1 MYKHLFG
8 PVPSRRLGISLG
20 VDLVPHKVC
29 TLNCIYC
36 ECGATTRLT
45 HERAEYVPFE
55 EVKEE
60 LLDYFGRNPDP
71 DFITFS
77 GAGEPTLNSR
87 IGEVLSFVRKEK
99 PGVKVA
105 LITNGTLF
113 HDAAL
118 RKELSDVHVVLPS
131 LDAATDTALK
141 KINRCR
147 KDLSLT
153 DYVQGIKDFK
163 REFRGEMW
171 LEVLILPGYNDGQEN
186 IIALGEAILDI
197 APDRVQL
204 NTLDRPGVEDG
215 LRPATR
221 EELEAIAAQWKFKP
235 VELVVP
241 VKEREQSGAFRSDVE
256 AVILET
262 ITRRPCTLDDLGRI
276 LDLHANELNKYL
288 STLEESGQVEV
299 SRQERGVFY
308 QIRK

>member
-1 MYKHLFG
+1 
-8 PVPSRRLGISLG
+8 
-20 VDLVPHKVC
+20 
-29 TLNCIYC
+29 
-36 ECGATTRLT
+36 
-45 HERAEYVPFE
+45 
-55 EVKEE
+55 

-87 IGEVLSFVRKEK
+87 IGEVLAFIRKEK

-113 HDAAL
+113 HDVTL
-118 RKELSDVHVVLPS
+118 RRELRDVDIVLPS

-204 NTLDRPGVEDG
+204 NTLDRPGVEEG

>member
-87 IGEVLSFVRKEK
+87 IGEVLAFIRKEK

-113 HDAAL
+113 HDVTL
-118 RKELSDVHVVLPS
+118 RRELRDVDIVLPS

-204 NTLDRPGVEDG
+204 NTLDRPGVEEG

>member
-45 HERAEYVPFE
+45 HERAEYVLFE
-55 EVKEE
+55 EVREE

-87 IGEVLSFVRKEK
+87 IGEVLSFIRKEK
-99 PGVKVA
+99 PEVKVA
-105 LITNGTLF
+105 LITNGTLLW
-113 HDAAL
+113 DAAL
-118 RKELSDVHVVLPS
+118 RRELWDVDVVLPS
-131 LDAATDTALK
+131 LDAATEAALK

-147 KDLSLT
+147 RDLSLT

-163 REFRGEMW
+163 REFKGEMW
-171 LEVLILPGYNDGQEN
+171 LEVLILPGYNDDAEN
-186 IIALGEAILDI
+186 ISALGEAIVDI
-197 APDRVQL
+197 APDCVQL
-204 NTLDRPGVEDG
+204 NTLDRPGVVDG
-215 LRPATR
+215 LRPASR
-221 EELEAIAAQWKFKP
+221 EELEAIAAQWDFEP
-235 VELVVP
+235 VELVAP
-241 VKEREQSGAFRSDVE
+241 VKEREFSGAFRSDVE

-262 ITRRPCTLDDLGRI
+262 ISRRPCTLDDLNRI
-276 LDLHANELNKYL
+276 LEIHANELNKYL
-288 STLEESGQVEV
+288 STLEEDGQIEV
-299 SRQERGVFY
+299 SRQQRGVFY